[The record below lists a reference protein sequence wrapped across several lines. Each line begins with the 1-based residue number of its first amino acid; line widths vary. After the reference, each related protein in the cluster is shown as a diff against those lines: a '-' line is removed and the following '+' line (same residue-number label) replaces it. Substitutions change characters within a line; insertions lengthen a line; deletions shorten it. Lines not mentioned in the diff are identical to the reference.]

1 MKAAITRRL
10 DKLEA
15 SADVDE
21 EDIIVFFWPEVP
33 PEERKRLR
41 AEVRARIAP
50 EDYKPG
56 SMYWPNGKPI
66 TPP

>member
-1 MKAAITRRL
+1 LSVQRRL
-10 DKLEA
+10 DKLEQA
-15 SADVDE
+15 QGIDAE
-21 EDIIVFFWPEVP
+21 EDIIVFFWPETP
-33 PEERKRLR
+33 PEVRKRLR

-56 SMYWPNGKPI
+56 GMYWPDGRPV